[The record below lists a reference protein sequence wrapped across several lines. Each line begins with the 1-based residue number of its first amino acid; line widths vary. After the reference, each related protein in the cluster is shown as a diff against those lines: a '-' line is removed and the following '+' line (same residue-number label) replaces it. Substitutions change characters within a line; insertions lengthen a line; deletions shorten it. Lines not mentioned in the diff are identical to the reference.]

1 MLLLSTSLG
10 KSVGDRHGGSGLGGG
25 WDSLAKTTF
34 GAHSFVLGLGEMKE
48 MGTLQPFGALVG
60 KVGKSRVW
68 KTGTRFP
75 RLEQR
80 TKQAGVLRPNEE
92 KRVASSV
99 AISSPL
105 APNHVVNREGLN
117 WTEQKG
123 PAL

>member
-1 MLLLSTSLG
+1 MA
-10 KSVGDRHGGSGLGGG
+10 SGLGGG
-25 WDSLAKTTF
+25 WDSLAKPHLV
-34 GAHSFVLGLGEMKE
+34 HSLVLGLGDEE

-75 RLEQR
+75 RLEQS

-99 AISSPL
+99 DIPSPL
-105 APNHVVNREGLN
+105 APKP
-117 WTEQKG
+117 W
-123 PAL
+123 